1 MSHFF
6 HSMTVT
12 DSMSSPSIYLS
23 AQQMNS
29 LAQSPRS
36 IALGILSSTSHGL
49 LLHSSQ
55 LTGIASMTPVKSLLM
70 PMPFNTFS
78 HMKANPLSGA
88 LFRSLKGYRQHG
100 RRNANHQNMHH
111 TTQLSLMRS
120 TRSRSTTV
128 SSMRKMS
135 MSYPLVSSMYMHM

>member
-1 MSHFF
+1 
-6 HSMTVT
+6 
-12 DSMSSPSIYLS
+12 MSSPSIYLS
-23 AQQMNS
+23 AWQMNS
-29 LAQSPRS
+29 LAQSPQS

-55 LTGIASMTPVKSLLM
+55 LTGIASMTPVKSLPM

-78 HMKANPLSGA
+78 HMKANLLSGA
-88 LFRSLKGYRQHG
+88 LFRSSKGYRQHG
-100 RRNANHQNMHH
+100 RRNANHQNTHH
-111 TTQLSLMRS
+111 TMQLSLMRL
-120 TRSRSTTV
+120 TRSRNTTV